1 MPLGGT
7 SRSHC
12 LAMNDRR
19 FSHTME
25 WQRLYSPCRPNNSRK
40 DDIVQREHK
49 LIVWLLNDG
58 QGPVAEIARKRRIPR
73 NRPYK
78 WQKEVALHSGPF
90 PGSGGQTEP
99 AAELEPR
106 EREAQ
111 DARKGRGKIPSGFPL
126 GKSEGDTEIIA
137 RPVPPWEW
145 RKGLLP
151 KGKS

>member
-1 MPLGGT
+1 
-7 SRSHC
+7 
-12 LAMNDRR
+12 
-19 FSHTME
+19 ME

-40 DDIVQREHK
+40 DDIVQRELN

-58 QGPVAEIARKRRIPR
+58 QGPVAEIARKRGIPR

-78 WQKEVALHSGPF
+78 WQKEIALHSGAL
-90 PGSGGQTEP
+90 PGLVGKPNRLPNWSP
-99 AAELEPR
+99 ASAKHN
-106 EREAQ
+106 

-145 RKGLLP
+145 RKR
-151 KGKS
+151 SR